1 MRLLRGHLLILGFV
15 GAAIAVPAQA
25 QQPPSNYPPPCDGT
39 QVSKSDVDRAHAV
52 FLSGKQFL
60 EESNYDKALGYFQDA
75 YTIDCSVHAILP
87 IIATAY
93 ERKGDKAEAIR
104 ALEEYLK
111 RVPNASDREVVE
123 RRIKNLREQLPREP
137 SAAAGAASAPAPSVE
152 PSAAP
157 PTPGPAAS
165 APAFSPTKFPAP
177 SPTPPPQSGLEVR
190 HSGWP
195 WVAVGLGG
203 AAVLVAAPILFAV
216 GNSDVSSAQLKCGGS
231 RVCPSTAPPDAIGE
245 GNGGRALETSAF
257 VVGGAG
263 LALTGVGLLW
273 HFLERT
279 DAPATSAHVGAVIL
293 PHYAGV
299 GASSPF

>member
-1 MRLLRGHLLILGFV
+1 MRLLRGHLLILGFL

-123 RRIKNLREQLPREP
+123 RRIKNLKDQLPREP
-137 SAAAGAASAPAPSVE
+137 SAAAGPASAPAPSVE

-157 PTPGPAAS
+157 PTPGAAS
-165 APAFSPTKFPAP
+165 AGLSFSPAAKPAP
-177 SPTPPPQSGLEVR
+177 SSTPPSGPEVR

-231 RVCPSTAPPDAIGE
+231 RVCPPTAPPDAITE

-257 VVGGAG
+257 IVGGAG
-263 LALTGVGLLW
+263 LALTGAGLLW

-279 DAPATSAHVGAVIL
+279 DAPTPSARVRAIIL

-299 GASSPF
+299 GVSSAF

>member
-1 MRLLRGHLLILGFV
+1 MRLLRGHLLILGFL
-15 GAAIAVPAQA
+15 GAAIAAPAQA
-25 QQPPSNYPPPCDGT
+25 QQPSGNYPPPCDGT

-123 RRIKNLREQLPREP
+123 RRIKNLKDQLPREP
-137 SAAAGAASAPAPSVE
+137 AAAAGAASAPAPSVE
-152 PSAAP
+152 PLAAP
-157 PTPGPAAS
+157 PSPGAAAS
-165 APAFSPTKFPAP
+165 APVFAPAAKPPAP
-177 SPTPPPQSGLEVR
+177 STTAPSGLEVR

-231 RVCPSTAPPDAIGE
+231 RVCPSTAPPDAIGQ

-263 LALTGVGLLW
+263 LALTGAGLLW

-279 DAPATSAHVGAVIL
+279 DAPATSARVGAVIL
-293 PHYAGV
+293 PHYTGV
-299 GASSPF
+299 GVSSTF